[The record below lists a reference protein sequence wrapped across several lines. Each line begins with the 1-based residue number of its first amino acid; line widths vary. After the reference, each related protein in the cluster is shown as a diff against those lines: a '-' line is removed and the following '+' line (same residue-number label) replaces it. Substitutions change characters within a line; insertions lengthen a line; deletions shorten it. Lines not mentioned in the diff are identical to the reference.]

1 MYHISDDKR
10 SYESSEMI
18 YDALVTL
25 MNEKEYSKIKIN
37 ELCERAKLGRVTFY
51 RHYDTI
57 DDVLRKKLDDHLL
70 DFKKYWLEYKKQNPL
85 EIGVFKPLLQYFYV
99 HPKIID
105 LLFQSRQIYIL
116 KECLYEF
123 FCILDEDIVS
133 KDTDYITVIR
143 VSIFVGV
150 LEKWA
155 KDGMNVL
162 PDKLVEEVKQ
172 DILAIAKMRLK

>member
-1 MYHISDDKR
+1 
-10 SYESSEMI
+10 MI
-18 YDALVTL
+18 ICLIL
-25 MNEKEYSKIKIN
+25 
-37 ELCERAKLGRVTFY
+37 
-51 RHYDTI
+51 
-57 DDVLRKKLDDHLL
+57 
-70 DFKKYWLEYKKQNPL
+70 KKYWLEYKKQNPL
-85 EIGVFKPLLQYFYV
+85 EIGVFKPLLRYFYV

-123 FCILDEDIVS
+123 FCILDEEIVS
-133 KDTDYITVIR
+133 KDADYITVIR

-150 LEKWA
+150 LEKWT

-162 PDKLVEEVKQ
+162 PDKLVEEVKK